1 MARRRRPPRAG
12 AIAELPPL
20 KILSQIIILQV
31 LWYAIGTALIL
42 FTALVAGRAFS
53 FDMVLSWRSL
63 RGDTTVGWM
72 LGFVW
77 LLNSFIGCVAT
88 FSLNIPSK
96 RLTFTCRVISLL
108 LLVSRSKLIPDFAL
122 TIHFLH
128 LLITTF
134 YSHSLP
140 RNWLWWALQFAS
152 ASLMTFLGVWSC
164 QWRELRPI
172 NFGSNS
178 NTSQNNPHTV
188 TDHTGMERDISTG
201 MEGESDAQDTG
212 DVEQGYGRGRGR
224 GRGRDG
230 AGDYEMIGMGMKAD
244 ENTNPG

>member
-20 KILSQIIILQV
+20 KILSQILILQV
-31 LWYAIGTALIL
+31 LWYVIGTALIL
-42 FTALVAGRAFS
+42 FTALVAGGAFS

-77 LLNSFIGCVAT
+77 LLNSFIG
-88 FSLNIPSK
+88 
-96 RLTFTCRVISLL
+96 VISLL
-108 LLVSRSKLIPDFAL
+108 LLVSRSKLIPDFAI

-128 LLITTF
+128 LLITSF
-134 YSHSLP
+134 YSHSIP

-152 ASLMTFLGVWSC
+152 ASLMTFLGIWSC

-172 NFGSNS
+172 NFGSSS
-178 NTSQNNPHTV
+178 NTTQNISNTV
-188 TDHTGMERDISTG
+188 TDNTGMARDISTG
-201 MEGESDAQDTG
+201 MEGEDAQDTG
-212 DVEQGYGRGRGR
+212 DVEQGYGRGKGR

-230 AGDYEMIGMGMKAD
+230 AGDYEMVGMGMTAD

>member
-12 AIAELPPL
+12 AISELPPL
-20 KILSQIIILQV
+20 KILGQIIILQV
-31 LWYAIGTALIL
+31 LWYVIGTALIL

-77 LLNSFIGCVAT
+77 MLNSFIG
-88 FSLNIPSK
+88 
-96 RLTFTCRVISLL
+96 VISLL
-108 LLVSRSKLIPDFAL
+108 LLVSRSKLIPDFAI

-128 LLITTF
+128 LLITSF
-134 YSHSLP
+134 YSHSVP

-152 ASLMTFLGVWSC
+152 ASLMTFLGIWSC

-172 NFGSNS
+172 NFGTNS
-178 NTSQNNPHTV
+178 NTAQNNTNTV
-188 TDHTGMERDISTG
+188 TDSTGMERDISAG
-201 MEGESDAQDTG
+201 MEGEDDATKDI
-212 DVEQGYGRGRGR
+212 EQGYGRGRGR

-230 AGDYEMIGMGMKAD
+230 AGDYEMVGMGAKAD
-244 ENTNPG
+244 DNINPG